1 MQRVPNDRL
10 NSSTTITSNAAGK
23 PSTLLM
29 PTVRCAAPG
38 TSGESV
44 GLEWF
49 GLPAQFEIV
58 ALDIEL
64 EGYQMYAVEKWIV
77 ERDRPV
83 TVLVVYT
90 GDPAHKVRVARI

>member
-29 PTVRCAAPG
+29 PTVRCAASG

-90 GDPAHKVRVARI
+90 GDPAHKVRVARS